1 MSDNKPDYAKFMKTQ
16 SSPEVGKYP
25 RDSDDLSYRELTL
38 RDDEIPWAEIIVEP
52 DDMLD
57 YSVDADFS
65 SRISRSA
72 SGPTFSA
79 APPIAVL
86 VVVALVV
93 FVFLFQ

>member
-1 MSDNKPDYAKFMKTQ
+1 MSDNKPDYAKFMRTQ
-16 SSPEVGKYP
+16 SSPEVGKYTGN
-25 RDSDDLSYRELTL
+25 SHDLSRRKLNLQDE
-38 RDDEIPWAEIIVEP
+38 EIPWAEIVVEP

-57 YSVDADFS
+57 CSVDADFS
-65 SRISRSA
+65 SRISRVSA
-72 SGPTFSA
+72 GPSFGA